1 MHATFHCVCV
11 CVCVCD
17 ILSQRSVVGLLS
29 SFHVL
34 AIVNNAAMDIGVQV
48 SF

>member
-11 CVCVCD
+11 CVCD
-17 ILSQRSVVGLLS
+17 IFLSQRPVVGLLG

-34 AIVNNAAMDIGVQV
+34 AIVNNAAMDMGVQV